1 MKRLPRLPAFS
12 RRMALPALAL
22 CSVTHAA
29 WAQADASTG
38 SAQIYGLVDAFVG
51 SMQRSDEP
59 GRTKVLGS
67 GGMTTAYWGVRGSE
81 SLGGGLQAQ
90 FALESFFQ
98 TDSGTFGRNST
109 DPYFSRNAWV
119 GLSGG
124 FGQLSLGRQTNPMFV
139 ASGAF
144 NPFGV
149 SLQFSPVMLHTW
161 QPTYNRAVL
170 GDSVWSNAVQYTS
183 PTFAGLRASLL
194 YSMGEVQDREGIRNL
209 NLTVNYAAGPLAAV
223 VSVQQARTG
232 PGFTATIGEQDA
244 ALIGASYDF
253 KAVQLYGQLQRTR
266 TPDTRTTADTM
277 QLGAAVP
284 VGAGRF
290 LASVAR
296 TERKVTG
303 VVVNV
308 QGTQRTQRTSWAV
321 GYDHFLSKRT
331 DLYAVYLHDRLTGF
345 SSSGSIG
352 LGVRHRF

>member
-1 MKRLPRLPAFS
+1 MRRLSRLPALS
-12 RRMALPALAL
+12 KRTALRALPALAL
-22 CSVTHAA
+22 CTATHSA
-29 WAQADASTG
+29 WAQAADAS
-38 SAQIYGLVDAFVG
+38 SVQIYGLLDAFVG
-51 SMQRSDEP
+51 SMKRSDEP
-59 GRTKVLGS
+59 GRTKLLGS

-119 GLSGG
+119 GLAGG

-170 GDSVWSNAVQYTS
+170 GDSVWSNAIQYTS

-194 YSMGEVQDREGIRNL
+194 YGMGEVQDREGIRNL
-209 NLTVNYAAGPLAAV
+209 NLTLNYAAGPFAAV
-223 VSVQQARTG
+223 ASVQQAKTG
-232 PGFTATIGEQDA
+232 PGFTATIGRQDA

-266 TPDTRTTADTM
+266 TPDIRTTADTA

-303 VVVNV
+303 SP
-308 QGTQRTQRTSWAV
+308 GTQRTTWAL

-331 DLYAVYLHDRLTGF
+331 DLYAVYMRDRLTGF
-345 SSSGSIG
+345 SGSGSV
-352 LGVRHRF
+352 GVGMRHRF